1 MIIIII
7 INNNILIQKIIIFA
21 FKNINYTE
29 TSSILFVLVKI
40 ILYKI
45 VIVILTCNDY
55 FLLNSK
61 NDKNIW
67 IGEISYPPTTKSEFS
82 IKNNQE

>member
-67 IGEISYPPTTKSEFS
+67 IGENSYPPTTKSEFS